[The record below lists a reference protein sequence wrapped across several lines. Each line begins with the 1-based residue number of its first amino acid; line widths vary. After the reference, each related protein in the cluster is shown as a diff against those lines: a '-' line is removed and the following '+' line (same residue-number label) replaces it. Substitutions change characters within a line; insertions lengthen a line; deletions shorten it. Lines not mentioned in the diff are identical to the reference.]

1 MRDAGVTKPIDRTA
15 KRPTVAAVVPA
26 HNEAPR
32 ILAVLEPLAACDVV
46 DEIIVVDDSS
56 DDNTSL
62 VAASIECVR
71 VVSTPRNLG
80 KGGALATG
88 IVATKADIVCT
99 IDADLLGLSA
109 THIQDL
115 VEPLW
120 RDSEVAM
127 TVGRFIGGR
136 KRTDWAQSLVKS
148 ISGQRAMHRSFVE
161 SLPDFA
167 GSRFGVET
175 LITKHAEATG
185 AKVVVVA
192 MEGVTQVMKEEKLGV
207 GEGMKERLKMYAD
220 IAEHRLPIPVRRSP
234 RKKTKRH
241 PS

>member
-1 MRDAGVTKPIDRTA
+1 MRDAGVTTSNDRTT

-32 ILAVLEPLAACDVV
+32 ILAVLEPLAACEVV

-56 DDNTSL
+56 EDDTSL

-71 VVSTPRNLG
+71 VLSTPRNLG

-88 IVATKADIVCT
+88 IEATQADIVCT
-99 IDADLLGLSA
+99 IDADLVGLTG
-109 THIQDL
+109 THIHDL
-115 VEPLW
+115 LEPLW

-127 TVGRFIGGR
+127 TVGRFVGGR

-148 ISGQRAMHRSFVE
+148 ISGQRAMHRSFVD

-185 AKVVVVA
+185 AKVVVVT

-220 IAEHRLPIPVRRSP
+220 IAEHRLPIPVRRNLTKKAKRSP
-234 RKKTKRH
+234 
-241 PS
+241 S